1 MPRTIPTVRSPKPQ
15 AGEAAWT
22 FLDEFIPIAGMDGY
36 FLFVDTRPGE
46 LYGCVTTFDKVDSD
60 DAGPQWLP
68 ISALLD
74 DLATSLETGTPFD
87 GRWRHEIVE
96 GHLQWDYRR

>member
-1 MPRTIPTVRSPKPQ
+1 MIFTT

-46 LYGCVTTFDKVDSD
+46 LSGCVTVFDKVDSD
-60 DAGPQWLP
+60 DAGPQWHS

-87 GRWRHEIVE
+87 GGWRHAVVE
-96 GHLQWDYRR
+96 GRLQWDR